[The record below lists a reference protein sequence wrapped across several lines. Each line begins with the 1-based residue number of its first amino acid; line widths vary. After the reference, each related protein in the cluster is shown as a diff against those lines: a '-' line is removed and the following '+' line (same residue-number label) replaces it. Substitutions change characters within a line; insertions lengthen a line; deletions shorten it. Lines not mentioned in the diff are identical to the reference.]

1 MKSMFQMCFYIC
13 LLLVLVNLG
22 WGFLRGMDDFWT
34 ASASDQNVLDENT
47 DQGLIHELTGLDSGG
62 TDLWLMITTVGGAA
76 ALAFSWM
83 VHSLTPLG
91 LYLFGVAFW
100 TSYNGTMTIINMNS
114 WLPGDFILIVTV
126 VMAFLFIG
134 AIIGMITGSG

>member
-1 MKSMFQMCFYIC
+1 MCFYFC
-13 LLLVLVNLG
+13 VVLILISLG
-22 WGFLRGMDDFWT
+22 WGFLRGADGLWT
-34 ASASDQNVLDENT
+34 ASASDQNTLEGT
-47 DQGLIHELTGLDSGG
+47 DDNSLIQELTGLDSSG
-62 TDLWLMITTVGGAA
+62 TDMWLMITTIGGAA

-100 TSYNGTMTIINMNS
+100 TSYNGTITMINMNG
-114 WLPGDFILIVTV
+114 WLPGDLILMITV
-126 VMAFLFIG
+126 GMAFLFIG